1 MSHYRKKAYKKNH
14 PDNYYQKEM
23 KNAIKNEIEYCLDAP
38 IEDIE
43 PFVIEEPLEIQEE
56 LIEGEE
62 PLEIRGE
69 IIKDEEPDIVTLLK
83 VQEKLGILPMWKLNK
98 KNKKNKK
105 LDFIET
111 IKFEESSKKPN
122 YYEDALVT
130 AKKVIKQIY
139 G

>member
-14 PDNYYQKEM
+14 PDKSYEKEM
-23 KNAIKNEIEYCLDAP
+23 KDAIKNEIEYCLDVP
-38 IEDIE
+38 IEEIE
-43 PFVIEEPLEIQEE
+43 SFVIEEPLEIQEE
-56 LIEGEE
+56 LIEVEE
-62 PLEIRGE
+62 PLEIQEE
-69 IIKDEEPDIVTLLK
+69 IIKNEEPDIVTLLK
-83 VQEKLGILPMWKLNK
+83 VQEKLGILPMWKL
-98 KNKKNKK
+98 NKKNKK